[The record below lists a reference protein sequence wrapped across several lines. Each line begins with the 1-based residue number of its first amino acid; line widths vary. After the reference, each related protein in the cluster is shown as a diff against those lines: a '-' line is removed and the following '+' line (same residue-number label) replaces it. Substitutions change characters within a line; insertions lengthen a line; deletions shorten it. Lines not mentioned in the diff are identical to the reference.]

1 MFKISTGG
9 PGQAATSP
17 PTSIDALRRR
27 ARYRLIGAAV
37 LVLIGVVGLPILFDA
52 QPRPIPVD
60 IAIEIPAKDNAPALA
75 APQAPVPAPVVAPA
89 PAAPVTPTP
98 PAASAERPAAEEVI
112 ATKPAQ
118 TPRAAPSPAPAPAS
132 VPVKPEA
139 KPEAKSDA
147 KPTATAS
154 TDAAAPALR
163 MVVQVGAFA
172 DAAKAQEVRVKL
184 ERAGLKTYTHVANT
198 PQGKR
203 IRVRLGPFETRAE
216 ADKAAAKVKALGLP
230 AALLTL

>member
-60 IAIEIPAKDNAPALA
+60 IAIEIPAKDNSPALA

-118 TPRAAPSPAPAPAS
+118 TPPPAPSPVPAPA
-132 VPVKPEA
+132 PVKPEA
-139 KPEAKSDA
+139 KPDA
-147 KPTATAS
+147 KPAAKPVPPAS